1 MTIIYKQPEMLD
13 YYIAGLFEGDG
24 HIIMPTV
31 FNKHNPRWHITLHI
45 KNKPLAQKLLSKIGY
60 GFIRYKTKHNA
71 CVLTVSPVKG
81 LKVVINMINGKLR
94 TPKINQLY
102 VLIHWLNKHHG
113 TKIKKL
119 PPYLGHLSKDAW
131 LAGFIDADG
140 SFGIRYTKKTPDIKR
155 KISCRF
161 RLEQR
166 MVDAKTNKSYSSAL
180 AFIADYLVVRLN
192 TRTQKSTKRT
202 YYLIEISSRASIII
216 LIDYLDHYGLL
227 SAKLLDYLDW
237 REAAQHIIYK
247 TNSTHQDLAEI
258 CVLKNNMNTGRSHFN
273 WDHLNNF

>member
-24 HIIMPTV
+24 HIVMPTV
-31 FNKHNPRWHITLHI
+31 FNKHNPRWHITFHI

-81 LKVVINMINGKLR
+81 LKVLIYMINGKLR

-102 VLIHWLNKHHG
+102 VMIDWLNKHHG
-113 TKIKKL
+113 TEIKKL
-119 PPYLGHLSKDAW
+119 PPYLGRLNKDAW

-140 SFGIRYTKKTPDIKR
+140 SFGIRYTRKALGIKR

-166 MVDAKTNKSYSSAL
+166 MIDAKTNQSYSTAFAL
-180 AFIADYLVVRLN
+180 IAGYLGVRLN

-202 YYLIEISSRASIII
+202 YYIIEISSRASIII

-227 SAKLLDYLDW
+227 SAKRLDYLDW
-237 REAAQHIIYK
+237 RKAAQYTIHK
-247 TNSTHQDLAEI
+247 ADFTQQGLAEI
-258 CVLKNNMNTGRSHFN
+258 SALKNSMNTGRSNFN
-273 WDHLNNF
+273 WGHLNNF